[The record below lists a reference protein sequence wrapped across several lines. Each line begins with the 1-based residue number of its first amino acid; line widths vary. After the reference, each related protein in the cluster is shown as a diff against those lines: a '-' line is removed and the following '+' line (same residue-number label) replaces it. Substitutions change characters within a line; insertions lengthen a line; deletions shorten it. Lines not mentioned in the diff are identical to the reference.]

1 MGKLE
6 EAIDKLSNAKSLIE
20 QLVEIEIEREKVI
33 ASYFPSFS
41 NIDKELI
48 SERVYN
54 KFMYDLEEQILNAY
68 DEDLRTALR

>member
-33 ASYFPSFS
+33 AS
-41 NIDKELI
+41 
-48 SERVYN
+48 
-54 KFMYDLEEQILNAY
+54 
-68 DEDLRTALR
+68 

>member
-33 ASYFPSFS
+33 GSYFPSFS

-54 KFMYDLEEQILNAY
+54 KFMYDLEEEILNAF